1 MPGFG
6 QVRWKSIRKML
17 DACAE
22 GYTVEDKTHRRWVRY
37 GGHIFHLPLGEH
49 GTRDDPEIQL
59 GQVRRMVRHLQIDV
73 RCAERE
79 LPQLR

>member
-1 MPGFG
+1 
-6 QVRWKSIRKML
+6 ML

-37 GGHIFHLPLGEH
+37 RDHTFHLPLGEH
-49 GTRDDPEIQL
+49 GTRENPEIEV
-59 GQVRRMVRHLQIDV
+59 GYVKSMIRHLQIDE
-73 RCAERE
+73 RCAKRE